1 MVQASSL
8 PSTAFRQIA
17 GEKLVEYPLHGVPS
31 PLTAA
36 HLLRDR
42 NGGLWIGTNAHG
54 VVHSYEGKT
63 SLFSHRDGL
72 SSDRVIALFEDR
84 EGTIWVATPDGL
96 DQFRE
101 SPIGS
106 LSDRDGLS
114 SATATSILAARDG
127 SIWIGTADGL
137 NRWNARTRRRS
148 IGSEAI
154 LACPTTRSNPC
165 SRMSAVAFGS
175 QGFAALQ
182 CSKRAGLLRYRQC
195 LRGLRMRSQAT
206 TTAACGSVCGSPRMI
221 MAWCI
226 WLEGK
231 IIEQAPWKNLGG
243 GPGSGL
249 VRRPGRRRLDRAAER
264 RDCVFPCR
272 PNPELAIG
280 R

>member
-17 GEKLVEYPLHGVPS
+17 GDKLVDYPLHGVPS

-84 EGTIWVATPDGL
+84 EGTIWVATPDGI

-106 LSDRDGLS
+106 LSERDGLS

-127 SIWIGTADGL
+127 SVWIGTADGL
-137 NRWNARTRRRS
+137 NRWNHGRTTIYRKRS
-148 IGSEAI
+148 DPGLPDDAI
-154 LACPTTRSNPC
+154 QSLFEDERGRIWVSGFRGVAVFEEGRFTMVPSVPAGTTHAIAGDNQGGLWLSLWLTSNDY
-165 SRMSAVAFGS
+165 
-175 QGFAALQ
+175 
-182 CSKRAGLLRYRQC
+182 GLVHLD
-195 LRGLRMRSQAT
+195 
-206 TTAACGSVCGSPRMI
+206 
-221 MAWCI
+221 
-226 WLEGK
+226 EGK
-231 IIEQAPWKNLGG
+231 IIEQAPWKKLGG

-249 VRRPGRRRLDRAAER
+249 VPDADGGVWTGLLSGGIAHFRAGQIR
-264 RDCVFPCR
+264 NLP
-272 PNPELAIG
+272 LG
-280 R
+280 G